1 MPYLKPISFWHAQV
15 TRGRRDQRPK
25 EGVIVLFNRP
35 LAGTILVLALVIL
48 QGCVVTRGTVGEPF
62 KEEAIS
68 AIKKGTTTMAE
79 VVSLIGAPDRIVRG
93 NDREIFHYYYYDG
106 KSPAMLLLVLNF
118 IRMDIKSDNLYVFFN
133 RNGIA
138 EEVIYGNRT
147 DRTRFR
153 LWPFGD

>member
-1 MPYLKPISFWHAQV
+1 M
-15 TRGRRDQRPK
+15 
-25 EGVIVLFNRP
+25 LFSKP
-35 LAGTILVLALVIL
+35 LAGIIIVLALVL
-48 QGCVVTRGTVGEPF
+48 TQGCVVTRGTIGEPLQ
-62 KEEAIS
+62 EEAIL

-106 KSPAMLLLVLNF
+106 KSPAMLLLLLNF

-138 EEVIYGNRT
+138 EEVVYGKRT
-147 DRTRFR
+147 GRTCAWRAGR
-153 LWPFGD
+153 PPRGSPARWSAG

>member
-1 MPYLKPISFWHAQV
+1 MPHPHLAK
-15 TRGRRDQRPK
+15 
-25 EGVIVLFNRP
+25 GVIVLFFKP
-35 LAGTILVLALVIL
+35 MTGIIVVLAMTLL

-62 KEEAIS
+62 QEEAVS

-106 KSPAMLLLVLNF
+106 KSPAMLLLLLNF
-118 IRMDIKSDNLYVFFN
+118 IRMDVKSDNLYVFFN
-133 RNGIA
+133 RDGIA
-138 EEVIYGNRT
+138 EEVVYGKRT
-147 DRTRFR
+147 GRTRFK